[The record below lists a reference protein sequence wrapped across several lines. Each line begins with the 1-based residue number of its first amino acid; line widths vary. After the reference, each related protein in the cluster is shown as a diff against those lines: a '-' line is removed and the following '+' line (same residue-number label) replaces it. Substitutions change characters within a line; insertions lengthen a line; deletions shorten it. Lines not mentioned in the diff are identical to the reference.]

1 MDWWFK
7 SKGCKKYGDRL
18 IETFVVID
26 DSPHYDAAALR
37 KLYKIAPRKGKR
49 RENKQND

>member
-1 MDWWFK
+1 MVEHERGYRAQFA
-7 SKGCKKYGDRL
+7 R
-18 IETFVVID
+18 IVVID